1 MNLSYILKG
10 ISMPNTTAEKDY
22 TQYSEKQLFNLI
34 HQLERKIKK
43 MQNDRVSFK
52 EKMAK
57 ELEKRDQNFKD
68 KIDALNELLQKISQA
83 FDDKNDCCFGHETP
97 NLETQQA
104 MRDALSGVNLTQ
116 IDSLD
121 DLTNELKRENSKG
134 FENVCFSV

>member
-1 MNLSYILKG
+1 
-10 ISMPNTTAEKDY
+10 MPNSPTKKDY

-34 HQLERKIKK
+34 NQLEQKIKK
-43 MQNDRVSFK
+43 MQNDRASFK

-83 FDDKNDCCFGHETP
+83 FGDKRDCCLGCKIP

-104 MRDALSGVNLTQ
+104 MRDALNGENLET
-116 IDSLD
+116 IE
-121 DLTNELKRENSKG
+121 DLFCMGK
-134 FENVCFSV
+134 

>member
-1 MNLSYILKG
+1 
-10 ISMPNTTAEKDY
+10 MPNSPTKKDY

-83 FDDKNDCCFGHETP
+83 FDDKRDCCLGHETP
-97 NLETQQA
+97 NIETQQA
-104 MRDALSGVNLTQ
+104 MKDVYNKETDLIVEDFSSYSDERKRALGVETQ
-116 IDSLD
+116 P
-121 DLTNELKRENSKG
+121 
-134 FENVCFSV
+134 

>member
-1 MNLSYILKG
+1 
-10 ISMPNTTAEKDY
+10 MPNSPTKKDY

-34 HQLERKIKK
+34 NQLERKIKK
-43 MQNDRVSFK
+43 MQNDRASFK

-83 FDDKNDCCFGHETP
+83 FDDKRDCCLGHKIP

-104 MRDALSGVNLTQ
+104 MRDALNKETDLIVEDFSSYSDERKRALGVETQ
-116 IDSLD
+116 P
-121 DLTNELKRENSKG
+121 
-134 FENVCFSV
+134 

>member
-1 MNLSYILKG
+1 
-10 ISMPNTTAEKDY
+10 MPNTTAKKDY

-34 HQLERKIKK
+34 HQLEQKIKK

-83 FDDKNDCCFGHETP
+83 FDDKRDCCLGHEIP
-97 NLETQQA
+97 NFQTQQA
-104 MRDALSGVNLTQ
+104 MRDVLNGENLET
-116 IDSLD
+116 IEDFSAWA
-121 DLTNELKRENSKG
+121 NEVKKEMNAEN
-134 FENVCFSV
+134 

>member
-1 MNLSYILKG
+1 
-10 ISMPNTTAEKDY
+10 MPNSPTKKDY

-34 HQLERKIKK
+34 NQLEQKIKK
-43 MQNDRVSFK
+43 MQNDRASFK

-83 FDDKNDCCFGHETP
+83 FDDKRDCCFGHETP

-104 MRDALSGVNLTQ
+104 MRDALNGVNLTQ
-116 IDSLD
+116 IDSLN
-121 DLTNELKRENSKG
+121 DLTNELKRENGKG

>member
-1 MNLSYILKG
+1 
-10 ISMPNTTAEKDY
+10 MPNSPTKKDY
-22 TQYSEKQLFNLI
+22 TRYSEKQLFNLI
-34 HQLERKIKK
+34 NQLEQKIKK

-83 FDDKNDCCFGHETP
+83 FDDKRDCCLGRKIP

-104 MRDALSGVNLTQ
+104 MREALKGENLETIEDLSAWANEVKKEVNAK
-116 IDSLD
+116 
-121 DLTNELKRENSKG
+121 N
-134 FENVCFSV
+134 

>member
-1 MNLSYILKG
+1 
-10 ISMPNTTAEKDY
+10 MPNTTAKKDY

-52 EKMAK
+52 ERMAK

-83 FDDKNDCCFGHETP
+83 FDDKRDCCLGRKIP

-104 MRDALSGVNLTQ
+104 MKDALNGVNLTQ

-121 DLTNELKRENSKG
+121 DLTNELKRENGKG

>member
-1 MNLSYILKG
+1 
-10 ISMPNTTAEKDY
+10 MPNTTAKKDY
-22 TQYSEKQLFNLI
+22 TKYSEKQLFNLI

-83 FDDKNDCCFGHETP
+83 FDDKRDCCLGRKIP
-97 NLETQQA
+97 NIQTQQA
-104 MRDALSGVNLTQ
+104 MRDALNGENLETIEDFSAWANEVKKEVNA
-116 IDSLD
+116 
-121 DLTNELKRENSKG
+121 EN
-134 FENVCFSV
+134 

>member
-1 MNLSYILKG
+1 
-10 ISMPNTTAEKDY
+10 MPNTTAKKDY

-83 FDDKNDCCFGHETP
+83 FDDKRDCCFGRKIP
-97 NLETQQA
+97 NLETQKA
-104 MRDALSGVNLTQ
+104 MRDALNGENLETIEDLSAWANEVKKEVNAK
-116 IDSLD
+116 
-121 DLTNELKRENSKG
+121 N
-134 FENVCFSV
+134 

>member
-1 MNLSYILKG
+1 
-10 ISMPNTTAEKDY
+10 MPNSPTKKDY
-22 TQYSEKQLFNLI
+22 TRYNEKQLFNLI
-34 HQLERKIKK
+34 NQLEQKIKR
-43 MQNDRVSFK
+43 MQNDRASFK

-83 FDDKNDCCFGHETP
+83 FDDKRDCCLGRKIP

-104 MRDALSGVNLTQ
+104 MRDALNGVNLTQ

-121 DLTNELKRENSKG
+121 DLTNELKRENGKG

>member
-1 MNLSYILKG
+1 
-10 ISMPNTTAEKDY
+10 MPNTTAEKDY

-83 FDDKNDCCFGHETP
+83 FDDKRDCCLGRKIP
-97 NLETQQA
+97 NLQTQQA

-121 DLTNELKRENSKG
+121 DLTNELKRENNKG
-134 FENVCFSV
+134 FESVCFSV

>member
-1 MNLSYILKG
+1 
-10 ISMPNTTAEKDY
+10 MPNSPTKKDC

-83 FDDKNDCCFGHETP
+83 FDDKRGCCLGRKIP
-97 NLETQQA
+97 NIQTQQA
-104 MRDALSGVNLTQ
+104 MRDAVNGVNLTQ

-121 DLTNELKRENSKG
+121 DLTNELKRENNKG

>member
-1 MNLSYILKG
+1 
-10 ISMPNTTAEKDY
+10 MPNSPTKKDY
-22 TQYSEKQLFNLI
+22 TRYSEKQLFNLI
-34 HQLERKIKK
+34 NQLEQKIKR

-83 FDDKNDCCFGHETP
+83 FDNKRDCCLGRKIP

-104 MRDALSGVNLTQ
+104 MRDVLNKETDLIVEDFSSYSDERKRALGVETQ
-116 IDSLD
+116 P
-121 DLTNELKRENSKG
+121 
-134 FENVCFSV
+134 

>member
-1 MNLSYILKG
+1 
-10 ISMPNTTAEKDY
+10 MPNTTAEKDY
-22 TQYSEKQLFNLI
+22 TKYSEKQLFNLI

-83 FDDKNDCCFGHETP
+83 FDDKRDCCLGRKIP
-97 NLETQQA
+97 NIQTQQA
-104 MRDALSGVNLTQ
+104 MRDVLNGVNLTQ

-121 DLTNELKRENSKG
+121 DLTNELKRENNKG

>member
-1 MNLSYILKG
+1 
-10 ISMPNTTAEKDY
+10 MPNSPTKKDC

-83 FDDKNDCCFGHETP
+83 FDDKRDCCLGRKIP
-97 NLETQQA
+97 NIQTQQA
-104 MRDALSGVNLTQ
+104 MRDALNGENLET
-116 IDSLD
+116 IEDFSAWA
-121 DLTNELKRENSKG
+121 NEIKKEMNAEN
-134 FENVCFSV
+134 

>member
-1 MNLSYILKG
+1 
-10 ISMPNTTAEKDY
+10 MPNTTAEKDY
-22 TQYSEKQLFNLI
+22 TKYSEKQLFNLI

-83 FDDKNDCCFGHETP
+83 FDDKRDCCLGRKIP
-97 NLETQQA
+97 NIQTQQA
-104 MRDALSGVNLTQ
+104 MRDVVNGVNLTQ

-121 DLTNELKRENSKG
+121 DLTNELKRKNSKG

>member
-1 MNLSYILKG
+1 
-10 ISMPNTTAEKDY
+10 MPNTTAEKDY
-22 TQYSEKQLFNLI
+22 TKYSQKQLFNLI

-83 FDDKNDCCFGHETP
+83 FDDKRDCCLGHKIP
-97 NLETQQA
+97 NLQTQQA
-104 MRDALSGVNLTQ
+104 MRDALKDENLET
-116 IDSLD
+116 IEDFSAWA
-121 DLTNELKRENSKG
+121 NEVKKEMNAEN
-134 FENVCFSV
+134 

>member
-1 MNLSYILKG
+1 
-10 ISMPNTTAEKDY
+10 MPNSPTKKDY

-43 MQNDRVSFK
+43 MQNDRASFK

-68 KIDALNELLQKISQA
+68 KIDALNKLLQKISQA
-83 FDDKNDCCFGHETP
+83 FDDKRDCCLGRKIP

-104 MRDALSGVNLTQ
+104 MRDALNKETDLIVEDFSSYSDERKRALGVETQ
-116 IDSLD
+116 P
-121 DLTNELKRENSKG
+121 
-134 FENVCFSV
+134 

>member
-1 MNLSYILKG
+1 
-10 ISMPNTTAEKDY
+10 MPNTTAEKDY

-34 HQLERKIKK
+34 HQLEQKIKK

-83 FDDKNDCCFGHETP
+83 FDDKRDCCLGRKIP

-104 MRDALSGVNLTQ
+104 MRDALNGVNLTQ

-121 DLTNELKRENSKG
+121 DLTNELKRKNSKG

>member
-1 MNLSYILKG
+1 
-10 ISMPNTTAEKDY
+10 MPNTTAKKDY

-83 FDDKNDCCFGHETP
+83 FDDKRDCCLGHEIP
-97 NLETQQA
+97 NPETQEA
-104 MRDALSGVNLTQ
+104 MRDALNKETDLIVEDFSSYSDERKKALGVKTQ
-116 IDSLD
+116 P
-121 DLTNELKRENSKG
+121 
-134 FENVCFSV
+134 

>member
-1 MNLSYILKG
+1 
-10 ISMPNTTAEKDY
+10 MPNTTTNKDY

-83 FDDKNDCCFGHETP
+83 FDDKRDCCLGHKIP
-97 NLETQQA
+97 NIQTQEA
-104 MRDALSGVNLTQ
+104 MRDVLNGENLEIIEDLSAWANEVKKEVNA
-116 IDSLD
+116 
-121 DLTNELKRENSKG
+121 EN
-134 FENVCFSV
+134 

>member
-1 MNLSYILKG
+1 
-10 ISMPNTTAEKDY
+10 MPNSPTKKNY

-68 KIDALNELLQKISQA
+68 KIDVLNELLQKISQA
-83 FDDKNDCCFGHETP
+83 FDDKRDCCLGRKIP
-97 NLETQQA
+97 NIQTQQA
-104 MRDALSGVNLTQ
+104 MRDVVNGVNLTQ

-121 DLTNELKRENSKG
+121 DLTNELKRENNKG
-134 FENVCFSV
+134 FENVCSSV

>member
-1 MNLSYILKG
+1 
-10 ISMPNTTAEKDY
+10 MPNSPTKKDY
-22 TQYSEKQLFNLI
+22 TRYSEKQLFNLI
-34 HQLERKIKK
+34 NQLEQKIKK
-43 MQNDRVSFK
+43 MQNDRASFK

-68 KIDALNELLQKISQA
+68 KIDALNGLLQKISQA
-83 FDDKNDCCFGHETP
+83 FDDKRDCCLGRKIP

-104 MRDALSGVNLTQ
+104 MRDALNGVNLTQ

-121 DLTNELKRENSKG
+121 DLTNELKRENGKG

>member
-1 MNLSYILKG
+1 
-10 ISMPNTTAEKDY
+10 MPNSPTKKDY
-22 TQYSEKQLFNLI
+22 TQYSEKQLVNLI
-34 HQLERKIKK
+34 NQLEQKIKRI
-43 MQNDRVSFK
+43 QNDRVSFK

-83 FDDKNDCCFGHETP
+83 FDDKRDCCLGRKIP
-97 NLETQQA
+97 NIQTQQA
-104 MRDALSGVNLTQ
+104 MRDALNGVNLTQ

-121 DLTNELKRENSKG
+121 DLTNELKRENGKG

>member
-1 MNLSYILKG
+1 
-10 ISMPNTTAEKDY
+10 MPNTTAKKDC

-43 MQNDRVSFK
+43 MQNDRASFK

-57 ELEKRDQNFKD
+57 ELEKRDQTFKD

-83 FDDKNDCCFGHETP
+83 FDDKRDCCLGYEIP

-104 MRDALSGVNLTQ
+104 MRDALNGVNLTQ

-121 DLTNELKRENSKG
+121 DLTNELKRENNKG

>member
-1 MNLSYILKG
+1 
-10 ISMPNTTAEKDY
+10 MPNTTAKKDY

-34 HQLERKIKK
+34 HQLEQKIKK
-43 MQNDRVSFK
+43 MQNDRASFK

-57 ELEKRDQNFKD
+57 ELEKKDQNFKD

-83 FDDKNDCCFGHETP
+83 FDDKRDCCLGRKIP

-104 MRDALSGVNLTQ
+104 MRDALNGVNLTQ

-121 DLTNELKRENSKG
+121 DLTNELKRENGKG

>member
-1 MNLSYILKG
+1 
-10 ISMPNTTAEKDY
+10 MPNTTAEKDY

-68 KIDALNELLQKISQA
+68 KIDALNELLQKISQD
-83 FDDKNDCCFGHETP
+83 FDDKRDCCLGHEIP
-97 NLETQQA
+97 NLQTQQA
-104 MRDALSGVNLTQ
+104 MRDALNGVNLTQ

-134 FENVCFSV
+134 FKNVCFSV

>member
-1 MNLSYILKG
+1 
-10 ISMPNTTAEKDY
+10 MPNSPTKKDC

-34 HQLERKIKK
+34 NQLEQKIKK
-43 MQNDRVSFK
+43 MQNDRASFK

-83 FDDKNDCCFGHETP
+83 FDDKRDCCLGRKIP

-104 MRDALSGVNLTQ
+104 MRDALNKETDLIVEDFSSYSDERKRALGVKTQ
-116 IDSLD
+116 S
-121 DLTNELKRENSKG
+121 
-134 FENVCFSV
+134 

>member
-1 MNLSYILKG
+1 
-10 ISMPNTTAEKDY
+10 MPNTTAKKDY

-43 MQNDRVSFK
+43 MQNDRASFK

-83 FDDKNDCCFGHETP
+83 FDNKRDCCFGRKIP
-97 NLETQQA
+97 NLETQKA
-104 MRDALSGVNLTQ
+104 MRDALNKETDLIVEDFSSYSDERKRALGVETQ
-116 IDSLD
+116 P
-121 DLTNELKRENSKG
+121 
-134 FENVCFSV
+134 